1 MTVKTHCTLCGHSN
15 REIVDL
21 GNSPPANNF
30 IETEKDII
38 KSYPLILDYCDHCSG
53 LQLRHCLDKELLYS
67 EYTYLTPD
75 TSSLTE
81 HYKLIADF
89 LVKKNYISK
98 DTDCLEIGSNNGRFL
113 HYLKPYVN
121 SVLGV
126 DPAKNVAQFAAELG
140 VETIIDFFS
149 KNIVSKVKE
158 KKHEINLIVARHMF
172 AHNANPDD
180 IFDGIDA
187 LLHENGVVLIENQY
201 AFETLQTGAFDQIYH
216 EHMFYYSVKNMK
228 NYLESHSYDLN
239 DILLTDIH
247 GGSIVFIASR
257 ATTFP
262 ISQTVNRQLDNED
275 RLLKDDWIFKEFL
288 DGIELVKSNSLNEI
302 NSDIK
307 KQKKIIAY
315 GAPAKAFTMFSALD
329 LDNSKISAC
338 VDTSVTKIGKLFPV
352 FNIPVISE
360 KDLSEIDYDTVL
372 VTAWNYKE
380 DILKRSDTLFKK
392 GTKLIFP
399 LPKFEIIYV

>member
-1 MTVKTHCTLCGHSN
+1 M
-15 REIVDL
+15 
-21 GNSPPANNF
+21 
-30 IETEKDII
+30 
-38 KSYPLILDYCDHCSG
+38 
-53 LQLRHCLDKELLYS
+53 
-67 EYTYLTPD
+67 
-75 TSSLTE
+75 
-81 HYKLIADF
+81 
-89 LVKKNYISK
+89 
-98 DTDCLEIGSNNGRFL
+98 
-113 HYLKPYVN
+113 
-121 SVLGV
+121 LGV

-158 KKHEINLIVARHMF
+158 RKQEIKLIVARHMF

-392 GTKLIFP
+392 GTILSSLPCMTIIGIFTFLIIFFIHN
-399 LPKFEIIYV
+399 LPVYWIKYFFCFNFFFN

>member
-1 MTVKTHCTLCGHSN
+1 
-15 REIVDL
+15 
-21 GNSPPANNF
+21 
-30 IETEKDII
+30 
-38 KSYPLILDYCDHCSG
+38 
-53 LQLRHCLDKELLYS
+53 
-67 EYTYLTPD
+67 
-75 TSSLTE
+75 
-81 HYKLIADF
+81 
-89 LVKKNYISK
+89 
-98 DTDCLEIGSNNGRFL
+98 
-113 HYLKPYVN
+113 
-121 SVLGV
+121 
-126 DPAKNVAQFAAELG
+126 
-140 VETIIDFFS
+140 
-149 KNIVSKVKE
+149 
-158 KKHEINLIVARHMF
+158 MF
-172 AHNANPDD
+172 AHNATPDD
-180 IFDGIDA
+180 IFDGIEA
-187 LLHENGVVLIENQY
+187 LLHEKGVVLIENQY

-247 GGSIVFIASR
+247 GGSIVFVASR

-262 ISQTVNRQLDNED
+262 ISQMVNRQLDNED
-275 RLLKDDWIFKEFL
+275 RLLKDDLIFKEFL

-399 LPKFEIIYV
+399 LPQFEIIYV

>member
-30 IETEKDII
+30 IETEKDTI

-399 LPKFEIIYV
+399 LPQFEIIYV

>member
-30 IETEKDII
+30 IETEKDTI

-126 DPAKNVAQFAAELG
+126 DPAKNVAKFAAELG

-158 KKHEINLIVARHMF
+158 KKQEIQLIVARHMF
-172 AHNANPDD
+172 AHNATPDD
-180 IFDGIDA
+180 IFDGIEA
-187 LLHENGVVLIENQY
+187 LLHEKGVVLIENQY

-247 GGSIVFIASR
+247 GGSIVFVASR

-262 ISQTVNRQLDNED
+262 ISQMVNRQLDNED

-399 LPKFEIIYV
+399 LPQFEIIYV

>member
-399 LPKFEIIYV
+399 LPQFEIIYV